1 MFSYLFKAFALFLK
15 GMIQQLKTTAGELVA
30 QSVGMEVSSSDGHG
44 GNFCLRV
51 IRKLPYTFLFDQ
63 YTRCIF
69 LKSSYFKIAEGFLS
83 FCYQYYWRLSL
94 SPLYNQRLLST
105 MNSLS

>member
-15 GMIQQLKTTAGELVA
+15 EMIQKLKTTAGELVA
-30 QSVGMEVSSSDGHG
+30 QSVGMEVSSSDSHG

-69 LKSSYFKIAEGFLS
+69 FIEIILFQNCGGF
-83 FCYQYYWRLSL
+83 SL
-94 SPLYNQRLLST
+94 VLLSILLALI
-105 MNSLS
+105 SVSSI